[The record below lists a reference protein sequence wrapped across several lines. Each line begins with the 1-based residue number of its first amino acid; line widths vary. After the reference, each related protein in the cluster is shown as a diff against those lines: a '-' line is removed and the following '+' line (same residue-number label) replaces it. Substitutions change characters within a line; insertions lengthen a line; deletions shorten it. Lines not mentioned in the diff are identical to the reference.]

1 MKRMLWLLPLIFWCG
16 LIIAQ
21 TPVQSFVIINQG
33 AVQDLKPYVDALN
46 GNDIDKYRHVDH
58 RTTMVFKEGV
68 IVELISASEMQALGL
83 PVDLSAVN
91 TSAVDRMRHS
101 QFTLHTSGRILELV
115 TPVKKG
121 Q

>member
-1 MKRMLWLLPLIFWCG
+1 MKKMLWLLPLIFWCG
-16 LIIAQ
+16 LLFAQ
-21 TPVQSFVIINQG
+21 SPSQSFVIINTGSVRNIQ
-33 AVQDLKPYVDALN
+33 AYVDALN
-46 GNDIDKYRHVDH
+46 GNEIDKYRHMDH

-68 IVELISASEMQALGL
+68 VVELLSAGEMQSLGL
-83 PVDLSAVN
+83 PVDLGAVN
-91 TSAVDRMRHS
+91 NTSVDRMRHS

>member
-1 MKRMLWLLPLIFWCG
+1 MLWLLPLFFWYA
-16 LIIAQ
+16 IVFAQ
-21 TPVQSFVIINQG
+21 TPAQSFVIINQG
-33 AVQDLKPYVDALN
+33 TVQDLKPYVDALN
-46 GNDIDKYRHVDH
+46 GNDIDKYRHVDQ
-58 RTTMVFKEGV
+58 RTTLVFKEGV
-68 IVELISASEMQALGL
+68 VVELLSANELQGLGL

-91 TSAVDRMRHS
+91 TTTVDRMRHS